1 MTKTDLIEKVAEKS
15 NLTKKD
21 TGKAIDSVISV
32 MTQALSK
39 GEKVQLV
46 GFGSFEVRKR
56 EARKGRNPQTGAEIK
71 ISARKVP
78 VFKAGK
84 ALKDA
89 VAASKK

>member
-1 MTKTDLIEKVAEKS
+1 MTKTDLIDKVAAETK
-15 NLTKKD
+15 LTKKD
-21 TGKAIDSVISV
+21 AGKAIDAVTGQISR
-32 MTQALSK
+32 ALSK

-46 GFGSFEVRKR
+46 GFGVFETRKR

-84 ALKDA
+84 ALKDS
-89 VAASKK
+89 VGKK